1 MGMKD
6 DIDKSVGMERAELER
21 ADRLDAEFPERQH
34 QRFRQLRGL
43 IEELSA
49 SVDARFLRVSIE
61 DHAAMV
67 EVGKV
72 SPKTSSFVTDMQW
85 QLAPNYSRHFS
96 ESSLDYLFREEPGF
110 RVAETK
116 CPRFPA
122 DAASTTILLFET
134 EAEIVEH
141 LIRAIAKRIA
151 LYLHRMDAF

>member
-21 ADRLDAEFPERQH
+21 ADRLDAEFPERQQ

-43 IEELSA
+43 IEELGA

-72 SPKTSSFVTDMQW
+72 SPKTSSFVTDMQ
-85 QLAPNYSRHFS
+85 
-96 ESSLDYLFREEPGF
+96 
-110 RVAETK
+110 
-116 CPRFPA
+116 
-122 DAASTTILLFET
+122 
-134 EAEIVEH
+134 
-141 LIRAIAKRIA
+141 
-151 LYLHRMDAF
+151 